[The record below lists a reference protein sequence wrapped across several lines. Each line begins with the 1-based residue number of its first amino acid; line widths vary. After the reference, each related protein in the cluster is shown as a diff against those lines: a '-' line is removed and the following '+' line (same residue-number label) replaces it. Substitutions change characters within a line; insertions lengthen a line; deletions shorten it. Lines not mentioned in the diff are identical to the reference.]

1 VGGGKK
7 ATFINFPESLEAFVS
22 LMPGTWIDS
31 SASVLPIAVGGVHD
45 STAMTLTDSFRGYTI
60 TQSGSTWYGDLSMNA
75 GTTFTADNLVA
86 STIAATSITAS
97 NVVATTL
104 SVTGNTTLGGTLN
117 MSGNRITN
125 VADGVNP
132 TDAVNLRQLQQSQRE
147 SRAGV
152 ASVAAI
158 AGIPTLSTTD
168 DAVLGVGVGTF
179 KGESSIAVGA
189 SKRFSDSTAIK
200 FGVGANSSTGDVTGS
215 FGIGIKW

>member
-1 VGGGKK
+1 
-7 ATFINFPESLEAFVS
+7 
-22 LMPGTWIDS
+22 
-31 SASVLPIAVGGVHD
+31 
-45 STAMTLTDSFRGYTI
+45 
-60 TQSGSTWYGDLSMNA
+60 MNA

-147 SRAGV
+147 SRAGI